1 MKIFSNYEV
10 MGDIVNISKT
20 HKKHFGI
27 DGLKASKDDN
37 VVNSFGKMLNNAMK
51 KVNNL
56 QIESGQLTNKMI
68 TEPNKVNIHEVMIA
82 VQKAQFALNF
92 TKAIR
97 DRVVRAYQT
106 IINMR

>member
-1 MKIFSNYEV
+1 MKIFSNYNV
-10 MGDIVNISKT
+10 IGDIVNLRKT

-27 DGLKASKDDN
+27 DGLKEKDDN
-37 VVNSFGKMLNNAMK
+37 VIDSFGQTLNNAMK

-56 QIESGQLTNKMI
+56 QVQAGDLTQKMI

-82 VQKAQFALNF
+82 VQKAQFSLNF

-97 DRVVRAYQT
+97 DRIVRAYQN